1 MPSVTVPSF
10 NQTHAFLTNFDDI
23 FILGILLGERMNRNS
38 LSFSYDQ
45 RTRDLITRYREVNN
59 LSFISSVPP
68 AIVLTGKNATYLL
81 TARVTTHKY
90 YIPLPIYHTVSFT
103 GIITISPITV
113 P

>member
-1 MPSVTVPSF
+1 
-10 NQTHAFLTNFDDI
+10 
-23 FILGILLGERMNRNS
+23 MNRNS

-45 RTRDLITRYREVNN
+45 KTRDLITRYREVNN

-81 TARVTTHKY
+81 TARVTILKFTSRYHKY
-90 YIPLPIYHTVSFT
+90 YIPRPIYHTVSFT